1 MEVVE
6 RQGSGPGR
14 PPIGPKVQ
22 THAPDEIAAYIRAE
36 AKRRKVRRS
45 VVARELLVAGY
56 AAVA

>member
-1 MEVVE
+1 MEVVD

-22 THAPDEIAAYIRAE
+22 THAPDPIAEYIKKE

-45 VVARELLVAGY
+45 VIARELLIAGY